1 MILTM
6 KVVNK
11 RVSELQKNSFS
22 MFSEHAMMNFE
33 RFQSNLENQLFN
45 AYTMYDIPSIM
56 YNLLKDENPTTR
68 HSLQYAVKRTVSA
81 ILPFDYVLAETIEGH
96 VFYASWAGDSFNTEH
111 VLDLLDCT
119 ELKTSNTKA
128 VWLKDENDDVFLIR
142 YVYNVSPL
150 KYVGKIIAKIS
161 DDRLFRLSDS
171 GIGMYYSICFFDID
185 NEHIITAGVLNKE
198 LKTKIINTV
207 EEFGFSEAVKMINGK
222 DFYAILQKRGKWTGI
237 GILSMEG
244 INIILDSMLLV
255 FCFIGGFMLL
265 LGLCLMVLISM
276 PMTKQLTA
284 LTVTM
289 NNITEKGMRQYSPV
303 YSEDDIG
310 KLAQHFNRM
319 TDETF
324 ELMER
329 LVNEEKLKN
338 ETQMLLLAY
347 RYRSLQSQINPH
359 FIYNA
364 FETVNAM
371 AKISGNNEIAS
382 VINLICKYFHHI
394 TLNIGKQFVSIIQE
408 FESLHDYTTIYVYI
422 YGSRLV
428 TRFSCSKEVENEL
441 IPTMVLQ
448 PIIEN
453 ALTHGI
459 RSESEDT
466 VISIAAEKI
475 GDWIK
480 ISVEDNGPGIAS
492 DTLKNIYESK
502 NPLFE
507 FDEQSGIAL
516 PNVIERL
523 RILYADDAKLDINS
537 SENGT
542 EISIFIRFGC
552 LPQIMD
558 NKG

>member
-1 MILTM
+1 
-6 KVVNK
+6 
-11 RVSELQKNSFS
+11 
-22 MFSEHAMMNFE
+22 
-33 RFQSNLENQLFN
+33 
-45 AYTMYDIPSIM
+45 
-56 YNLLKDENPTTR
+56 
-68 HSLQYAVKRTVSA
+68 
-81 ILPFDYVLAETIEGH
+81 
-96 VFYASWAGDSFNTEH
+96 
-111 VLDLLDCT
+111 
-119 ELKTSNTKA
+119 
-128 VWLKDENDDVFLIR
+128 
-142 YVYNVSPL
+142 
-150 KYVGKIIAKIS
+150 
-161 DDRLFRLSDS
+161 
-171 GIGMYYSICFFDID
+171 
-185 NEHIITAGVLNKE
+185 
-198 LKTKIINTV
+198 
-207 EEFGFSEAVKMINGK
+207 
-222 DFYAILQKRGKWTGI
+222 
-237 GILSMEG
+237 
-244 INIILDSMLLV
+244 
-255 FCFIGGFMLL
+255 
-265 LGLCLMVLISM
+265 M